1 MSRPHTISAVIPA
14 YNSAAFI
21 AEAIGS
27 IRAQTRPVDEIIVV
41 DDGSTDDTAIIVQ
54 RLGDGIQYLHQANAG
69 PSAARNRGIEAAR
82 GDLIAFLDADD
93 QWTRTKIEQQLAVM
107 EQNPAIALVAGDMA
121 EIDSQDNITAPS
133 VLSKHSLLAC
143 FKGLGSEPIPNA
155 LALLLKTNFIPTGT
169 VLARRAALE
178 AAGGFTTEIHYGE
191 DLELW
196 AKVAAQHPIVC
207 LPEVLMLRRQHGDNV
222 TQATEPLLRDLI
234 KVMSSLRAWDAKQLR
249 QQGVEPNRLVA
260 EAWGNLG
267 YWQFSSGRLPDARR
281 AFRSSLGEK
290 VTLRALLYAALCLM
304 PGRLVFS
311 LRHIKQMLADIG

>member
-1 MSRPHTISAVIPA
+1 MSRTHIISAVIPA

-21 AEAIGS
+21 ADAVGS
-27 IRAQTRPVDEIIVV
+27 IRAQTRQVDEIIVV
-41 DDGSTDDTAIIVQ
+41 DDGSTDDTATTVQ

-121 EIDSQDNITAPS
+121 EIDSQDNITVPS
-133 VLSKHSLLAC
+133 VLNKHSLLVC
-143 FKGLGSEPIPNA
+143 FKDLGNEPIPNA

-169 VLARRAALE
+169 VLARCAALE
-178 AAGGFTTEIHYGE
+178 EAGGFTTDIRYGE

-196 AKVAAQHPIVC
+196 AKLAAQHAIAC
-207 LPEVLMLRRQHGDNV
+207 LPEVLMLRRQHGENV

-249 QQGVEPNRLVA
+249 QQSVDPNRLVA

-267 YWQFSSGRLPDARR
+267 YWQFSSGRLPDARQ
-281 AFRSSLGEK
+281 AFHSSLKEK
-290 VTLRALLYAALCLM
+290 ATLRALLYSALCII
-304 PGRLVFS
+304 PERLVYS
-311 LRHIKQMLADIG
+311 LRHFKQVIDRKG